1 MLSQAISALGLLVV
15 AVPAWLQ
22 APVPTAPLPPLTY
35 NAIVSPAHPDDVW
48 LLADDPTG
56 DGRRVAVLGNL
67 DAAQHVAVL
76 VPGATQ
82 DLTTFDTP
90 LGPLGHA
97 RNLYAE
103 LRKRAPTTPVAVV
116 AWLGYDTPEGLD
128 RAVVRSERAIAAAPD
143 LLRLSRLLPDAAH
156 VTWICHSY
164 GSVVCGRAAP
174 LAAPDDLVLLAS
186 PGTDAP
192 TAAQLGA
199 GQVWAARAPED
210 PIRFTPA
217 ERVGGLGHG
226 ADPVDPGFGAQLL
239 DVGGARGHSEYLSP
253 GGTLLRDIATI
264 VLGGAPEVS
273 RG

>member
-1 MLSQAISALGLLVV
+1 MLSQAISALALLTI

-22 APVPTAPLPPLTY
+22 APVPVAPLPPLTY
-35 NAIVSPAHPDDVW
+35 NAIVSPPPSDGVW

-56 DGRRVAVLGNL
+56 DGRRVAVLGDL
-67 DAAQHVAVL
+67 STAQHVAVL

-90 LGPLGHA
+90 LGPLGQA
-97 RNLYAE
+97 RGLYAQ
-103 LRKRAPTTPVAVV
+103 LRRQAPTTPVAVI
-116 AWLGYDTPEGLD
+116 AWLGYDTPEGMD

-143 LLRLSRLLPDAAH
+143 LLRLSKLLPPDAH

-164 GSVVCGRAAP
+164 GTVVCGRAAP
-174 LAAPDDLVLLAS
+174 LAKPDDLVLLAS
-186 PGTDAP
+186 PGTDTS

-199 GQVWAARAPED
+199 GEVWAARAPGD

-217 ERVGGLGHG
+217 VRVWGLGHG
-226 ADPVDPGFGAQLL
+226 ADPMDAEFGARLL
-239 DVGGARGHSEYLSP
+239 DAGAARGHSEYLSP
-253 GGTLLRDIATI
+253 GGTLLRDIATV
-264 VLGGAPEVS
+264 VLDGEPETS